1 MMLTVLHTRGHI
13 SQAAALKFC
22 LTFKT
27 IATKTL
33 ISRLDK
39 ALAAKYGPR
48 IGHQSGRRQALDRF
62 RTLLAQGRNVLLG
75 LVHLI
80 GQQLEQML
88 GQGLGDRGRSPL
100 HLLQGAGRKAMQCTG
115 LRGPSGLLIGP
126 SVVEL
131 PGPPHSP
138 APKLRAGCSG
148 KRAWVS
154 I

>member
-88 GQGLGDRGRSPL
+88 GQGL
-100 HLLQGAGRKAMQCTG
+100 LQGAGRKAMQCTG

-131 PGPPHSP
+131 PGPHSP